1 MYPHHVGVGGLH
13 PQAIIR
19 DAPVGGVNVEHLVH
33 RRDVEE
39 DEERRG
45 WGYLRGEVFG
55 AEMPFLGH
63 AKSALRLASETIEE
77 IAVSSE
83 SYRELAFGECAPGA
97 LHRPVEGLWS
107 AVCGTV

>member
-1 MYPHHVGVGGLH
+1 MAELVKGDVYPHHVGVGGLH

-77 IAVSSE
+77 IAVS
-83 SYRELAFGECAPGA
+83 RRIIPRAGVRRVPQELFTAP
-97 LHRPVEGLWS
+97 
-107 AVCGTV
+107 